1 MTVAALCES
10 YFQTYEPVVQKPG
23 HGDLFVRADR
33 V

>member
-1 MTVAALCES
+1 MSFAAMCES
-10 YFQTYEPVVQKPG
+10 SFQSYDPVVQKPG